1 MADIVVVGGGVIGL
15 SIACELAGQGV
26 AVRVVERGAFGREAS
41 WAGAG
46 ILPPGD
52 PNLATTSAARM
63 GGHSCQ
69 LWPDWS
75 QQLQDETG
83 IDNGFFR
90 CGGVQVH
97 LHQDDEQFRN
107 AIQQLRTDGVRVETP
122 TWTELLD
129 IEPEL
134 NPRLASGYLLPDL
147 CQVRNPRHLKA
158 LVAACNRR
166 SVELSAHTPVVDV
179 IRNGDRVDAL
189 KTPDGHIT
197 ADQFCIAGGPWS
209 RQILS
214 HADCQIDLKPV
225 RGQMVLLETQP
236 SLISRVIES
245 GKRYIVPRPDGRVLV
260 GSSEESVGFE
270 KRTTASV
277 VCGLMRFA
285 MELVPELGH
294 SDYVRAWSGLRPV
307 TPDESPILEQVS
319 GLNNLFLATGH
330 FRGGL
335 HLSPIT
341 AVLMRQLMLR
351 QELTMP
357 LDEFGSGRQQPRAAT
372 VTQNATG

>member
-15 SIACELAGQGV
+15 SIAYELAGQGV

-52 PNLATTSAARM
+52 PSLATTPAARM
-63 GGHSCQ
+63 GGHSCR

-83 IDNGFFR
+83 IDNGFLR

-97 LHQDDEQFRN
+97 PHPDDERLRN

-122 TWTELLD
+122 SWPELLD
-129 IEPEL
+129 MEPEL
-134 NPRLASGYLLPDL
+134 NPHLASGYLLPDL

-179 IRNGDRVDAL
+179 LHNGDRIDAL

-209 RQILS
+209 GQILS
-214 HADCQIDLKPV
+214 HANRRIELKPI

-236 SLISRVIES
+236 ALISRVIES
-245 GKRYIVPRPDGRVLV
+245 GKRYLVPRPDGRVLV

-270 KRTTASV
+270 KRNTAGV
-277 VCGLMRFA
+277 VCELMRFA
-285 MELVPELGH
+285 MELVPQLRH
-294 SDYVRAWSGLRPV
+294 ADCVRSWSGLRPV

-319 GLNNLFLATGH
+319 GLDNVFLATGH

-341 AVLMRQLMLR
+341 AVLMRQLILG

-357 LDEFGSGRQQPRAAT
+357 LGAFCSGPKPPQDAA
-372 VTQNATG
+372 VTQNSTP